1 MFQSIWQDIKN
12 EFRYGTMLM
21 QIIIAN
27 CIVFVVVNIIKLF
40 LTIPGTDLTYYSNFL
55 HFFCMPADLKSL
67 LTHPWSIITSG
78 FLHEAFGHI
87 FWNMLMLYWFGR
99 VVGDLIGNRFILP
112 IYTFG
117 VIVGNLVFFFFA
129 NFTPYS
135 PGVGIYALGAS
146 AGVMAMVGA
155 AAIIAPDY
163 IFNLILI
170 GPVKLKYIALVLFM
184 LDIISISNSYN
195 AGGSF
200 AHIGGAAFGIMFA
213 NNLGRGR
220 DWSRGFNAVVESI
233 QHFFRKLMG
242 NNRNKNRSRPTSPSE
257 RTYAE
262 RVVPNANKNTA
273 SSSRKTNSGAAPLTE
288 QERLDAILDKISQKG
303 YSSLNDE
310 EKDFLFK
317 ASKK

>member
-40 LTIPGTDLTYYSNFL
+40 LTIPGTDGTYYSSFL
-55 HFFCMPADLKSL
+55 HFFCMPSDYKTL
-67 LTHPWSIITSG
+67 LYHPWSIITSG

-112 IYTFG
+112 IYTYG
-117 VIVGNLVFFFFA
+117 VIVGNIVFFIFA
-129 NFTPYS
+129 NYTPYS
-135 PGVGIYALGAS
+135 LGIGSYALGAS
-146 AGVMAMVGA
+146 AGVMAMVAA

-163 IFNLILI
+163 IFNLLLI
-170 GPVKLKYIALVLFM
+170 GPVKLKYIALVLIV
-184 LDIISISNSYN
+184 LDVISISNSNN

-200 AHIGGAAFGIMFA
+200 AHLGGVVFGISFA
-213 NNLGRGR
+213 TNLGRGR
-220 DWSRGFNAVVESI
+220 DWSLGFNAVTESI
-233 QHFFRKLMG
+233 TNFFRKLMG
-242 NNRNKNRSRPTSPSE
+242 RDNSSNKQSRSINNAQ

-262 RVVPNANKNTA
+262 RVVPNKNTA
-273 SSSRKTNSGAAPLTE
+273 NSNKKTGTVPQTE

-303 YSSLNDE
+303 YNSLNAE

>member
-27 CIVFVVVNIIKLF
+27 CIVFIAINIVKLF
-40 LTIPGTDLTYYSNFL
+40 LTIPGTDGTYYSNFL
-55 HFFCMPADLKSL
+55 HFFCMPADLKTFL
-67 LTHPWSIITSG
+67 YHPWSIITSG

-99 VVGDLIGNRFILP
+99 VVGDLLGNRFILP
-112 IYTFG
+112 IYTYG
-117 VIVGNLVFFFFA
+117 VIVGNIVFFIFA
-129 NFTPYS
+129 NYTPYS
-135 PGVGIYALGAS
+135 LGIGIYALGAS
-146 AGVMAMVGA
+146 AGVMAMVAA

-163 IFNLILI
+163 IFNLLLI
-170 GPVKLKYIALVLFM
+170 GPVKLKYIALVLIV
-184 LDIISISNSYN
+184 LDVISISNSYN

-200 AHIGGAAFGIMFA
+200 AHLGGVVLGISFA
-213 NNLGRGR
+213 TNLGRGR
-220 DWSRGFNAVVESI
+220 DWSLGFNAVAESI
-233 QHFFRKLMG
+233 TNFFRKLMG
-242 NNRNKNRSRPTSPSE
+242 RGNGNNNRNRNINNAQ

-262 RVVPNANKNTA
+262 RVMPTKNTA
-273 SSSRKTNSGAAPLTE
+273 NSNKKTGTAPQTE

-303 YSSLNDE
+303 YNSLNAE

-317 ASKK
+317 VSKK

>member
-27 CIVFVVVNIIKLF
+27 CIVFVAVNIVKLF
-40 LTIPGTDLTYYSNFL
+40 LTIPGTDAMYYSNFL
-55 HFFCMPADLKSL
+55 HFFCMPADFKTF

-117 VIVGNLVFFFFA
+117 VIIGNLVFFLVA

-135 PGVGIYALGAS
+135 PGIGIYALGAS
-146 AGVMAMVGA
+146 AGVMAMVAA

-163 IFNLILI
+163 IFNLLLI
-170 GPVKLKYIALVLFM
+170 GPVKLKYIALVLIV
-184 LDIISISNSYN
+184 LDIISISNNYN

-200 AHIGGAAFGIMFA
+200 SHLGGVALGITFA
-213 NNLGRGR
+213 TNLGRGH
-220 DWSRGFNAVVESI
+220 DWSLGFNAVIDSI
-233 QHFFRKLMG
+233 KQLFRKIMG
-242 NNRNKNRSRPTSPSE
+242 RSSSNNNRTRNPNYSQ
-257 RTYAE
+257 RTYVE
-262 RVVPNANKNTA
+262 HTSSKTSANSNK
-273 SSSRKTNSGAAPLTE
+273 KSGAAPLTE

-303 YSSLNDE
+303 YNSLNAE